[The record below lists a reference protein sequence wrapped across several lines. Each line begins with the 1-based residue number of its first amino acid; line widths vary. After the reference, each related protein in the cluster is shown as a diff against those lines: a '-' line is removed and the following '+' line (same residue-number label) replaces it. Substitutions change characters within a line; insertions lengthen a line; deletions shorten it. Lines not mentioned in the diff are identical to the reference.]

1 MTRHYRTLALASLL
15 MLALAGCKEDVK
27 PVEEIRPVRYVLAG
41 SSNSQDSQQFSGEI
55 RARHESQL
63 AFRVGGKVLERRVNA
78 GDSVKKGQLLAVLD
92 GSDYQLDTS
101 AKQAQLAA
109 AQADLAQ
116 QEADLKRYR
125 ELLTQNFIS
134 AAQVER
140 QQTAVQAA
148 RARLQQAQAALSASR
163 NQGNYTAL
171 LADSDGVISSIG
183 AEPGMVVAAGQPVA
197 RLAANGEREVAFQVP
212 ENAVDALRG
221 ASGFKVKLWADG
233 RELDARLRELA
244 ADADGA
250 TRTYAARLAL
260 NGSDAEVR
268 LGMTA
273 SVRALLPGQPGAAMR
288 LPLSAILDEQ
298 GKHYVW
304 VINAQQQVGRKAVT
318 VGAID
323 GDSIAITSG
332 LRGGEKVVTA
342 GVHLL
347 RDGQRVTLLE
357 QTAAARGQQ

>member
-1 MTRHYRTLALASLL
+1 MTPHYRTLALASLTL
-15 MLALAGCKEDVK
+15 LALAGCKQEVQ
-27 PVEEIRPVRYVLAG
+27 PVEEIRPVRYVVAG
-41 SSNSQDSQQFSGEI
+41 SDAAGDSRLFSGEI

-63 AFRVGGKVLERRVNA
+63 AFRVAGKVLERRVNA

-101 AKQAQLAA
+101 AKLAQLAA
-109 AQADLAQ
+109 AQADQAQ

-140 QQTAVQAA
+140 QQTTVNAA
-148 RARLQQAQAALSASR
+148 RAKSQQAQAALVASR

-171 LADSDGVISSIG
+171 LADSDGVISSIS
-183 AEPGMVVAAGQPVA
+183 AEPGMVVSAGQAVA
-197 RLAANGEREVAFQVP
+197 RLAASGEREVAFQVP
-212 ENAVDALRG
+212 ENAVAAVRG

-244 ADADGA
+244 ADADSA
-250 TRTYAARLAL
+250 TRTYAARLTL
-260 NGSDAEVR
+260 NRSDDSVR

-273 SVRALLPGQPGAAMR
+273 SVRAQLAGHDGSALR
-288 LPLSAILDEQ
+288 LPLAAMLDTQ

-304 VINAQQQVGRKAVT
+304 VINAQSKVGRKAVE

-323 GDSIAITSG
+323 GSSIAITRG
-332 LRGGEKVVTA
+332 LSAGEKVVTA

-347 RDGQRVTLLE
+347 RDGQRVSLL
-357 QTAAARGQQ
+357 QQ

>member
-1 MTRHYRTLALASLL
+1 MTTHYRMLALASLTL
-15 MLALAGCKEDVK
+15 LALAGCKQEVQ

-41 SSNSQDSQQFSGEI
+41 SDSAADSRLFSGEI

-63 AFRVGGKVLERRVNA
+63 AFRVAGKVIAKRANA
-78 GDSVKKGQLLAVLD
+78 GDSVKKGQVLALLD

-109 AQADLAQ
+109 AQAELAQ
-116 QEADLKRYR
+116 QQADLKRYR

-140 QQTAVQAA
+140 QQTAVNAS
-148 RARLQQAQAALSASR
+148 RASVQQAQATLSASR
-163 NQGNYTAL
+163 NQGGYTAL
-171 LADSDGVISSIG
+171 LADSDGVISSIS
-183 AEPGMVVAAGQPVA
+183 AEPGMVVAAGQAVA
-197 RLAANGEREVAFQVP
+197 RLAASGEREVAFQVP
-212 ENAVDALRG
+212 ENAVAAVRG

-244 ADADGA
+244 VDADSA
-250 TRTYAARLAL
+250 TRTYAARLTLPAADD
-260 NGSDAEVR
+260 SVR

-273 SVRALLPGQPGAAMR
+273 SVRAQLAGQAGSTLR
-288 LPLSAILDEQ
+288 LPLAAILDTQ

-304 VINAQQQVGRKAVT
+304 VINAQSKVGRKQVD
-318 VGAID
+318 VGATD
-323 GDSIAITSG
+323 GSSIAISRG
-332 LRGGEKVVTA
+332 LSGGEKVVTA

-347 RDGQRVTLLE
+347 RDDQRVSLL
-357 QTAAARGQQ
+357 QQ